1 MKTIKIDGKEYK
13 IHCTAY
19 TKFQYK
25 QLFGRGIFKDIKVL
39 NQMEITRE
47 NTIKKAKEENPDIT
61 PEELDSLVGMEVFE
75 DLDEVID
82 VMLRIA
88 YVEILTANPKF
99 NKSFEDFVKWIENI
113 KISEAWVSEVTE
125 LAVASF
131 CG

>member
-1 MKTIKIDGKEYK
+1 MKTITIDGKEYNIK
-13 IHCTAY
+13 CTAY

-25 QLFGRGIFKDIKVL
+25 QLFNRGIFQDIKVL

-47 NTIKKAKEENPDIT
+47 KTIKKAKEENPNIT
-61 PEELDSLVGMEVFE
+61 NEELDSLVGMAVFE
-75 DLDEVID
+75 DLDDVID

-99 NKSFEDFVKWIENI
+99 KSFEDFIKSIENI
-113 KISEAWVSEVTE
+113 KINEAWVSEVTE
-125 LAVASF
+125 LAVNSF

>member
-1 MKTIKIDGKEYK
+1 MKTINIDGKEYK

-25 QLFGRGIFKDIKVL
+25 QLFGRGIFKDIKIL
-39 NQMEITRE
+39 NQLEVTRE
-47 NTIKKAKEENPDIT
+47 KTIKKAKEENPNIT

-82 VMLRIA
+82 VMLKIA

-99 NKSFEDFVKWIENI
+99 KSFEDFIKSIENI
-113 KISEAWVSEVTE
+113 KINESWVSEVTE
-125 LAVASF
+125 LAVTSF